1 AKPPFGGPQ
10 QVLKY
15 LARYTHRIAISN
27 RRLLSI
33 DDRTVTFG
41 YKDYAHGNRPRT
53 MTLDA
58 GEFLRRFLMHA
69 VPTGF
74 MRIRHFGLLAN
85 RFRTRNL
92 ARCRALLASPSLAR
106 EADRPTLMLD
116 NHQRCPLCDRGFM
129 IVKEILP
136 R

>member
-58 GEFLRRFLMHA
+58 GEFLRRFLLHA
-69 VPTGF
+69 VPSGF

-85 RFRTRNL
+85 RFRAANL
-92 ARCRALLASPSLAR
+92 TRCRELLATPPPDLAQHGDTR
-106 EADRPTLMLD
+106 DTADRHD
-116 NHQRCPLCDRGFM
+116 HCPICGQGRM
-129 IVKEILP
+129 I